1 MSSRSAL
8 SVVEQQYG
16 SLEELAYHILEN
28 KQDALDET
36 LPLAQRAEMVG
47 LPMLVFARILQDPM
61 FRQIL
66 RADLVNSNYG
76 LAEEEHH
83 IKAMVR
89 VAKNEPRTVV
99 TNKGNLAEV
108 DQMPMDIIAAGKYL
122 NELRG
127 TPVEAKRGSAFTGVT
142 VNFENVSIVVGKAED
157 DRTIT
162 VETDVHRPS
171 RAGDLPP
178 AAIQGRGSA
187 SVPLPA
193 ATSKTDDAGL
203 GTLYGAGAGD
213 EDDAHT
219 LPARREG
226 EEGRKGP
233 LVAEPVNNGKPLGKW
248 PGLVRRKSSAAN
260 RRVEIQRP
268 PYDD

>member
-36 LPLAQRAEMVG
+36 LPLAQRAELVG

-66 RADLVNSNYG
+66 RADLVNAAYG

-83 IKAMVR
+83 IKAMVK
-89 VAKNEPRTVV
+89 VAKNEPRVVV
-99 TNKGNLAEV
+99 TNKGNIAEV
-108 DQMPMDIIAAGKYL
+108 DQMPTDIIAAGKYL

-127 TPVEAKRGSAFTGVT
+127 TPVETKRGSAFTGVT
-142 VNFENVSIVVGKAED
+142 VNFENVTIAVGKDED
-157 DRTIT
+157 DRTVTI
-162 VETDVHRPS
+162 ETDLHRPG

-178 AAIQGRGSA
+178 VAVQGRGA
-187 SVPLPA
+187 AAVPLPA
-193 ATSKTDDAGL
+193 ASGSADDAGL
-203 GTLYGAGAGD
+203 GTLYGDSAREAD
-213 EDDAHT
+213 EAHALAAKQQGKEEPGVKRSLWPGFDRRRNVRT
-219 LPARREG
+219 SHRREY
-226 EEGRKGP
+226 
-233 LVAEPVNNGKPLGKW
+233 
-248 PGLVRRKSSAAN
+248 RRQL
-260 RRVEIQRP
+260 EQRP
-268 PYDD
+268 EYDD